1 MHQLWPCLSALLP
14 PLPLPT
20 CSRRGLASVSEALC
34 SPGLSTQLGSV
45 TSSSS
50 DPSVCSPLGLPVL
63 TTTSPLSD
71 NRVSSSSDTSLHT
84 SSTTSTMS
92 S

>member
-1 MHQLWPCLSALLP
+1 MRASLRETFGADAPALALPLRLAP

-45 TSSSS
+45 TLSSS
-50 DPSVCSPLGLPVL
+50 DPSVCSPLGLPDNNF
-63 TTTSPLSD
+63 TT
-71 NRVSSSSDTSLHT
+71 V
-84 SSTTSTMS
+84 
-92 S
+92 